1 MAIARSSPKIRP
13 DHLERPAFV
22 YVRQSTLFQV
32 REHTASTARQY
43 DLRQRA
49 QDLGWSPAC
58 ITVIDQDQGHSG
70 ASAADRDGFQFLIAQ
85 VGLGQAGAVL
95 SLEASRLARSC
106 SDWYR
111 LLEICALTDTL
122 VIDEDG
128 VYDPSQYADRLLL
141 GILGTMS
148 EAELHWLRNRLLGG
162 KLARAER
169 GELRMRPPV
178 GLVFDAA
185 GRLVLDPDEEVQQ
198 AVRLLLAVFDQTGS
212 ALAVVKHFAAHDLL
226 FPVRLWGKAH
236 EGELLWRPLRHGRV
250 LAVLHNPRY
259 AGAYVYGRTQTRT
272 RTLPHEPPRVKGRTR
287 RVALADWPIVQRD
300 AHPGY
305 LAWEQFLRNQQR
317 LDDNCTRPGADR
329 RGAVRAGQALLQG
342 LVLCGRCGRR
352 MTVRYTRNGTTPS
365 YECNQIHKQ
374 QGGRTCQSVRG
385 DAVDAAVTDLFL
397 EALQPA
403 QLEVS
408 LATLEQI
415 EDQARQVERQWRLRL
430 ERARYEA
437 DLARRRFL
445 AVEPENRLVARN
457 LEKDWNEKLAAV
469 EHLERQQA
477 ALPAAAVRLSPE
489 ERQRILRLAEDLPA
503 LWHAPT
509 TTPAEHKQ
517 LLRLLLKDVT
527 LTKGATTIRVALRW
541 QTEAGT
547 TVQVPRPPRS
557 CDARR
562 TPAAV
567 VERVR
572 ALAADHTD
580 RQIADRLNGE
590 GHQSGRGGP
599 FTAHK
604 VQWVRYVHDIASG
617 CPEAPAACP
626 GGRRG
631 DGRCSAQAAA
641 KALNVDVSTIAA
653 WCKSG
658 HLDGIQTT
666 AHGPWW
672 VRLTPEVIERLRK
685 PVRRRWKKRSSRR
698 PSARM
703 LA

>member
-1 MAIARSSPKIRP
+1 MAIPRSTPKIRP
-13 DHLERPAFV
+13 DHLDRQAFV

-43 DLRQRA
+43 DLVQRA
-49 QDLGWSPAC
+49 QDLGWSRAC
-58 ITVIDQDQGHSG
+58 ITVLDQDQGRSG
-70 ASAADRDGFQFLIAQ
+70 SSAADRDGFQLLIAQ

-162 KLARAER
+162 KLARAEQ

-178 GLVFDAA
+178 GLIFDTV
-185 GRLVLDPDEEVQQ
+185 GRLGLDPDEEVQQ
-198 AVRLLLAVFDQTGS
+198 AVRLLFSLFEQTGS
-212 ALAVVKHFAAHDLL
+212 ALAVVKHFARHRLL
-226 FPVRLWGKAH
+226 FPDRLWGKRH
-236 EGELLWRPLRHGRV
+236 DGELIWKPLRHGRV
-250 LAVLHNPRY
+250 LDVLHNPRY
-259 AGAYVYGRTQTRT
+259 AGAYVYGRTRTRT
-272 RTLPHEPPRVKGRTR
+272 RVLPDEAPRVKGRTR
-287 RVALADWPIVQRD
+287 RVAAADWPIVRHD

-305 LAWEQFLRNQQR
+305 ITWEQFLRNQQR
-317 LDDNCTRPGADR
+317 LDDNCTIRGNDR
-329 RGAVRAGQALLQG
+329 RGAVRQGHALLQG
-342 LVLCGRCGRR
+342 VVLCGRCGRR
-352 MTVRYTRNGTTPS
+352 MSVRYTRNGTTPS
-365 YECNQIHKQ
+365 YECNQVHKQ
-374 QGGRTCQSVRG
+374 QGGRTCQFVRG
-385 DAVDAAVTDLFL
+385 DAVDAAVARLFL

-415 EDQARQVERQWRLRL
+415 EDQARQLERQGQLRL

-445 AVEPENRLVARN
+445 AVDPDNRLVARN
-457 LEKDWNEKLAAV
+457 LEKDWNEKLAVV
-469 EHLERQQA
+469 EQLEREQRA
-477 ALPAAAVRLSPE
+477 ASAGVAPGLSPQ
-489 ERQRILRLAEDLPA
+489 ERQRILDLAEDLPA

-509 TTPAEHKQ
+509 TTPAERKQ
-517 LLRLLLKDVT
+517 LLRLLIKDVT
-527 LTKGATTIRVALRW
+527 LTKGATTVTVAVRW
-541 QTEAGT
+541 QTEVCTA
-547 TVQVPRPPRS
+547 VEVPRPPRS

-567 VERVR
+567 VGRVR
-572 ALAADHTD
+572 VLAADHTD
-580 RQIADRLNGE
+580 RQIAERLNAE
-590 GHQSGRGGP
+590 GQKSGRGGP
-599 FTAHK
+599 FTANK
-604 VQWVRYVHDIASG
+604 VQWIRYVHQISSG
-617 CPEAPAACP
+617 CPEGPAACKQ
-626 GGRRG
+626 GERG

-641 KALNVDVSTIAA
+641 KALNVTVSTIAD

-658 HLDGIQTT
+658 RLDGVQAT

-672 VRLTPEVIERLRK
+672 VRLTPKVIQRLRK
-685 PVRRRWKKRSSRR
+685 PARRRWKKRSS
-698 PSARM
+698 P
-703 LA
+703 

>member
-1 MAIARSSPKIRP
+1 MVKERSCPKIRP
-13 DHLERPAFV
+13 DHLDRQAFV

-43 DLRQRA
+43 DLVQRA
-49 QDLGWSPAC
+49 GDLGWSQAA
-58 ITVIDQDQGHSG
+58 ITVVDQDQGRSG
-70 ASAADRDGFQFLIAQ
+70 SSAVNRDGFQFLIAQ
-85 VGLGQAGAVL
+85 VGLGHAGAVL

-162 KLARAER
+162 KLAKAEK

-178 GLVFDAA
+178 GLLFDAA

-198 AVRLLLAVFDQTGS
+198 AVRLLFALFEQTGS
-212 ALAVVKHFAAHDLL
+212 ALAVVKYFGKHRLL
-226 FPVRLWGKAH
+226 FPDRLWGKAH
-236 EGELLWRPLRHGRV
+236 NGELLWRPLRHGRV
-250 LAVLHNPRY
+250 LDVLHNPRY
-259 AGAYVYGRTQTRT
+259 AGTYVYGRTQTRI
-272 RTLPHEPPRVKGRTR
+272 RTLADEPPRVKGRTR
-287 RVALADWPIVQRD
+287 RVAAVDWPIVRHH

-305 LAWEQFLRNQQR
+305 ISWEQFLRNQQR
-317 LDDNCTRPGADR
+317 LGDNCTRPGTDG

-342 LVLCGRCGRR
+342 LVLCGQCGRR

-365 YECNQIHKQ
+365 YECNQVHKQ
-374 QGGRTCQSVRG
+374 QGGRTCQFVRG
-385 DAVDAAVTDLFL
+385 DGVDAAVARLFL
-397 EALQPA
+397 EAIQPA

-415 EDQARQVERQWRLRL
+415 EDQARQVERQWQLHL
-430 ERARYEA
+430 ERAHYEA

-445 AVEPENRLVARN
+445 AVDPENRLVGRN
-457 LEKDWNEKLAAV
+457 LERDWNEKLAV
-469 EHLERQQA
+469 IEQLERHRA
-477 ALPAAAVRLSPE
+477 TTPAATSTRLSTE
-489 ERQRILRLAEDLPA
+489 ERQRILNLAEDLPA

-509 TTPAEHKQ
+509 TTPAERKQ
-517 LLRLLLKDVT
+517 LLRLLIKDVM
-527 LTKGATTIRVALRW
+527 LTKEGTLIRVAVRW

-547 TVQVPRPPRS
+547 TLEVPRPPRS

-562 TPAAV
+562 TPAALV
-567 VERVR
+567 ARIRV
-572 ALAADHTD
+572 LACDHTD
-580 RQIADRLNGE
+580 RQIAELCNAE
-590 GHQSGRGGP
+590 GWRSGCGGS
-599 FTAHK
+599 FTASK
-604 VQWVRYVHDIASG
+604 VQWVRYVHGIRSG
-617 CPEAPAACP
+617 CPEGPAACP
-626 GGRRG
+626 QQQRG

-641 KALNVDVSTIAA
+641 KALHVDVSTIAA

-658 HLDGIQTT
+658 RLDGIQTT

-672 VRLTPEVIERLRK
+672 VLLTPEVIAQLGK
-685 PVRRRWKKRSSRR
+685 PVRRRWKKKRSSR
-698 PSARM
+698 
-703 LA
+703 

>member
-13 DHLERPAFV
+13 DHLDRPAFV

-43 DLRQRA
+43 DLVQRA
-49 QDLGWSPAC
+49 QDLGWSKVS
-58 ITVIDQDQGHSG
+58 ITVIDQDQGRSG
-70 ASAADRDGFQFLIAQ
+70 ASAVDRDGFQFLIAQ

-162 KLARAER
+162 KLARAEQ

-178 GLVFDAA
+178 GLVFDAV

-198 AVRLLLAVFDQTGS
+198 AVRLLFALFEQTGS
-212 ALAVVKHFAAHDLL
+212 ALAVVKHFAPQRLL
-226 FPVRLWGKAH
+226 FPDRLWGKTRD
-236 EGELLWRPLRHGRV
+236 GELLWKPLRHGRV
-250 LAVLHNPRY
+250 LDVLHNPRY
-259 AGAYVYGRTQTRT
+259 AGVYVYGRTQTRT
-272 RTLPHEPPRVKGRTR
+272 RTLPHEAPRVKGRTR
-287 RVALADWPIVQRD
+287 RVAAAAWPIVRHN

-305 LAWEQFLRNQQR
+305 INWEQFLRNQQR
-317 LDDNCTRPGADR
+317 LDDNCTHQGNER
-329 RGAVRAGQALLQG
+329 RGAVREGHALLQG
-342 LVLCGRCGRR
+342 LVLCGQCGRR

-365 YECNQIHKQ
+365 YECNQVHKQ
-374 QGGRTCQSVRG
+374 QGGRTCQFVRG
-385 DAVDAAVTDLFL
+385 DGVDAAVARLFL

-403 QLEVS
+403 HLEVS

-415 EDQARQVERQWRLRL
+415 EEQARQVERQWQLRL

-457 LEKDWNEKLAAV
+457 LERDWNDKLAAV
-469 EHLERQQA
+469 EQREREQRA
-477 ALPAAAVRLSPE
+477 ASAGGKPRLSPE
-489 ERQRILRLAEDLPA
+489 ERQRILNLAEDLPA

-509 TTPAEHKQ
+509 TRPAERKQ
-517 LLRLLLKDVT
+517 LLRLLVKDVT
-527 LTKGATTIRVALRW
+527 LTKAAATIRLAVRW
-541 QTEAGT
+541 QTEACT
-547 TVQVPRPPRS
+547 IVEVPRPPRS
-557 CDARR
+557 CEARR

-567 VERVR
+567 VDRVR
-572 ALAADHTD
+572 VLAHDHTD
-580 RQIADRLNGE
+580 RHIAERLNRE
-590 GHQSGRGGP
+590 GWKPGLGGA
-599 FTAHK
+599 FTANK
-604 VQWVRYVHDIASG
+604 VQWLRHVHRIRSG
-617 CPEAPAACP
+617 CPEGPAACP
-626 GGRRG
+626 QGKRG
-631 DGRCSAQAAA
+631 DGRCTAQAAA
-641 KALNVDVSTIAA
+641 KALNVTVSTIAA
-653 WCKSG
+653 WCQSG
-658 HLDGIQTT
+658 RLDGMQ
-666 AHGPWW
+666 AAPHGPWW
-672 VRLTPEVIERLRK
+672 VRLTPEDITRLRK
-685 PVRRRWKKRSSRR
+685 PVPRRWKNRSSR
-698 PSARM
+698 
-703 LA
+703 